1 MSSNSSRAAV
11 EVVRVAASDDRTRYD
26 HITIGLHWL
35 TVILVLAQLGTSQ
48 LWDFTAKPTKHLM
61 IVSHMSF
68 GILLGA
74 IVIARI
80 IWRFLPGHQVRAA
93 DVGWTEALAKGVQ
106 YLLYAL
112 LLVQPVLGFILRWSG
127 NEAMSF
133 FGLQLPPPF
142 APFSKDAHRFVGEA
156 HNWVGWAII
165 LVAFGHALAA
175 LFHHFAL
182 RDDVLWRMLPG
193 ERARRETERAPIPER
208 AAGLR

>member
-1 MSSNSSRAAV
+1 
-11 EVVRVAASDDRTRYD
+11 
-26 HITIGLHWL
+26 
-35 TVILVLAQLGTSQ
+35 
-48 LWDFTAKPTKHLM
+48 
-61 IVSHMSF
+61 
-68 GILLGA
+68 
-74 IVIARI
+74 
-80 IWRFLPGHQVRAA
+80 
-93 DVGWTEALAKGVQ
+93 
-106 YLLYAL
+106 
-112 LLVQPVLGFILRWSG
+112 
-127 NEAMSF
+127 MSF

-156 HNWVGWAII
+156 HYWVGWAII

>member
-26 HITIGLHWL
+26 DVTIGLHWL

-74 IVIARI
+74 IVIMRI

-93 DVGWTEALAKGVQ
+93 DVGWTEALAKGMREYNPDSSWQ
-106 YLLYAL
+106 KTEEEEETAAN
-112 LLVQPVLGFILRWSG
+112 PKAS
-127 NEAMSF
+127 
-133 FGLQLPPPF
+133 
-142 APFSKDAHRFVGEA
+142 SKK
-156 HNWVGWAII
+156 
-165 LVAFGHALAA
+165 
-175 LFHHFAL
+175 
-182 RDDVLWRMLPG
+182 
-193 ERARRETERAPIPER
+193 
-208 AAGLR
+208 

>member
-11 EVVRVAASDDRTRYD
+11 EVIRVAAGDDRTRY
-26 HITIGLHWL
+26 HRLSITLHWL
-35 TVILVLAQLGTSQ
+35 TVILVLAQFATSQ
-48 LWDFTAKPTKHLM
+48 LWRFAPKPPRHLL

-74 IVIARI
+74 IVIVRI
-80 IWRFLPGHQVRAA
+80 IWQFLPGNQVRAA
-93 DVGWTEALAKGVQ
+93 NVGWTEALAKGVH

-112 LLVQPVLGFILRWSG
+112 LLVQAMLGFVLRWSG

-142 APFSKDAHRFVGEA
+142 APFSKEA
-156 HNWVGWAII
+156 HKLVGAMHNRVGWAII
-165 LVAFGHALAA
+165 VIAFGHALAA
-175 LFHHFAL
+175 LYHHFAL

-193 ERARRETERAPIPER
+193 QRASRETERGRQLTGRPN
-208 AAGLR
+208 